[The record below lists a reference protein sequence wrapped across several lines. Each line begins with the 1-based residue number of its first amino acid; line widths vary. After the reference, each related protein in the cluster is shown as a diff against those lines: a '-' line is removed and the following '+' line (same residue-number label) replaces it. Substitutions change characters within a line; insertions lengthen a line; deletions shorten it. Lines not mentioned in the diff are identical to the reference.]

1 MILFKNSL
9 DSNHRIR
16 FFNSISLKMNRKI
29 EGMLNEQE
37 YAPKKSS
44 VKKIKGNDIRKNK
57 IAVTDQFIPDDEK
70 IPVKK
75 KDPDDLPED
84 DPFENPEEEAP
95 SVGEGP

>member
-1 MILFKNSL
+1 
-9 DSNHRIR
+9 
-16 FFNSISLKMNRKI
+16 
-29 EGMLNEQE
+29 MLNEQE

-84 DPFENPEEEAP
+84 DPFENPEEDAP
-95 SVGEGP
+95 SEGEGP